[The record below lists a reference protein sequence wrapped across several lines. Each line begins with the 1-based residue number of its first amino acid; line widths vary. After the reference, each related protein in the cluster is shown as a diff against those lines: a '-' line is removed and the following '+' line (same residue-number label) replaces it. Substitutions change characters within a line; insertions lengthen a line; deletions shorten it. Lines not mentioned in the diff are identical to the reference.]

1 MTAWRA
7 ARYVKGTEPLMVMN
21 HLLASH
27 AWSVLYAL
35 YSRRVVEARC
45 GLVDSVLA
53 SQARGHEFESA
64 WSPFTFFE
72 FCSNNFTIIYFLEE
86 NIILHSTTLASLF
99 NQFLMQVFLMY
110 VFLIVI
116 QSFPLYKYCINYTLG
131 SVSII
136 R

>member
-1 MTAWRA
+1 MKVTAWRA

-35 YSRRVVEARC
+35 YSRGVVEARC

-72 FCSNNFTIIYFLEE
+72 FCSNNFTIFYFLEE
-86 NIILHSTTLASLF
+86 NIILHSTTLGSIYNLKSLL
-99 NQFLMQVFLMY
+99 QKVFLNRY
-110 VFLIVI
+110 ILTRFFLKVF
-116 QSFPLYKYCINYTLG
+116 FTY
-131 SVSII
+131 SVF
-136 R
+136 